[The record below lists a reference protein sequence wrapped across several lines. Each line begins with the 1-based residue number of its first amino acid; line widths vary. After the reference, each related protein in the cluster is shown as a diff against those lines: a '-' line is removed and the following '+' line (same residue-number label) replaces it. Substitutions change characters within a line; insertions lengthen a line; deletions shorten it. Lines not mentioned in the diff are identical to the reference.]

1 MSKLLFEFAVEM
13 DDGETFQVVADQRDV
28 ARFEVQPFGFP
39 FGTEVEKNLGMGTMR
54 FLAWSAA
61 YRQQLTKLEWSAFD
75 AQCVEAMP
83 PDEDEVAEQP
93 ADASHPGQ
101 PAPSATRSS
110 RSRTRAGK
118 H

>member
-1 MSKLLFEFAVEM
+1 MSKLLFEFDVEM
-13 DDGETFQVVADQRDV
+13 DDGEKFQVVADQRDV
-28 ARFEVQPFGFP
+28 AKFEVQPFGFP
-39 FGTEVEKNLGMGTMR
+39 FNESAEQHLGMGTMR

-61 YRQQLTKLEWSAFD
+61 YRQQLTKLEWLAFD

-83 PDEDEVAEQP
+83 PDDEEASPVP

-101 PAPSATRSS
+101 QAPSATPSS

>member
-39 FGTEVEKNLGMGTMR
+39 FGMEIEQNMGMNTFR
-54 FLAWSAA
+54 YLAWSAA
-61 YRQQLTKLEWSAFD
+61 FRQQLTRLDWPAFSD
-75 AQCVEAMP
+75 RCVEVLP
-83 PDEDEVAEQP
+83 PDDEEASPVP

-101 PAPSATRSS
+101 PAPSATPSS